1 MSKCASS
8 SGIEVSVK
16 DVRLSIYLKYSLGR
30 ANGTIRKS
38 NVRLTNL
45 TVTGNG
51 RANDQNYQYKYS
63 RPRMCG

>member
-38 NVRLTNL
+38 NERLTDLKVNTL
-45 TVTGNG
+45 RDMPMV
-51 RANDQNYQYKYS
+51 RQ
-63 RPRMCG
+63 PL

>member
-38 NVRLTNL
+38 NERLTDL
-45 TVTGNG
+45 KVIILRDTQMVDE
-51 RANDQNYQYKYS
+51 ACLISK
-63 RPRMCG
+63 

>member
-38 NVRLTNL
+38 NERLTDLKVIFL
-45 TVTGNG
+45 TAGERNW
-51 RANDQNYQYKYS
+51 
-63 RPRMCG
+63 